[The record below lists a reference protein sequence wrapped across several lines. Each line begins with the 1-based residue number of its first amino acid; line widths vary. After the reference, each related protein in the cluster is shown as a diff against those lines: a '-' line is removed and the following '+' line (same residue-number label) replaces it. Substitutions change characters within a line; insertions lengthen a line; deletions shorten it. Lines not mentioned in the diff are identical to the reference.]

1 MANSESVVV
10 DSTIIK
16 CCVSSTL
23 TTAGTEEAIGLRK
36 GLLNINL
43 VFTYSLASSVVGQ
56 QESDWLWAH
65 LHSRKFVDNLL
76 TKAATTF
83 IKEAELDH
91 SK

>member
-1 MANSESVVV
+1 MV

-43 VFTYSLASSVVGQ
+43 VLTYSLASLKVGQ
-56 QESDWLWAH
+56 QESD
-65 LHSRKFVDNLL
+65 
-76 TKAATTF
+76 
-83 IKEAELDH
+83 
-91 SK
+91 